1 MHHCST
7 TPRFANYRLSKA
19 GLLACG
25 ISLAIC
31 SAAHADEAAT
41 QLQLP
46 DQTISASRQS
56 DPTAPT
62 LQEKRAAFAAI
73 PGGASVIDAETYKT
87 GRSSTLQD
95 ALGLATGVFVQP
107 RFGAEEARISI
118 RGSGLQR
125 TFHGRGLLL
134 MQDGVPINLADG
146 SFDFQTIEP
155 LAADHVEVM
164 RGANAW
170 RYGATNLGGAV
181 NFVSPTGK
189 TASPADLRYEGG
201 SFGYH
206 RLYGAFAQD
215 FGAWDGFVSLS
226 HSEQDGYRKHA
237 QQENQRVF
245 ANLGGRINDRVSTRF
260 YLTHV
265 DSDSALPGN
274 LTKAQMRDDPRQ
286 ANTAAVRDDYR
297 RDFTLNRLGN
307 VTVFALDGGHSLELS
322 SFYSE
327 KSLFHPIFQV
337 LDVDTEDMGVRLT
350 HRWISDADWRWSM
363 GVEALEGRSTDE
375 RFVNV
380 GGQRG
385 QRVNK
390 LRQTASNLNAFAEL
404 EVPVADNWSVIGGV
418 AWLRQERDVD
428 DRLQC
433 NAFVTAFC
441 VPQNE
446 SFNKVYR
453 GELGRLGLRHDLAEG
468 VQVFA
473 NISQSAEPPTFSELT
488 GGQVVSANDEQ
499 RANTLEVGMR
509 WNRNNLDLDLA
520 VYRSEIRDELLAL
533 NDENGLPEGTVNAKR
548 TLHQGIELG
557 GAFTVGQVVV
567 RGQYLLNDFR
577 FDSDPVY
584 GNNRL
589 GGVPNQFVKGE
600 ALWQQAG
607 WYAGPTF
614 EWVPNHYAVDHAES
628 LYAEG
633 YAIWGLKAGYRQAQG
648 PGFFVEGRNLS
659 GRSYVATTGVVADAG
674 GVDSAQFL
682 PGDGRGVFA
691 GLEWRL

>member
-1 MHHCST
+1 MYSFS
-7 TPRFANYRLSKA
+7 RS
-19 GLLACG
+19 GLLAC
-25 ISLAIC
+25 SIC
-31 SAAHADEAAT
+31 VATYSMAYADERSES
-41 QLQLP
+41 LRLP
-46 DQTISASRQS
+46 DQTISGRVQN

-62 LQEKRAAFAAI
+62 QQAKREVFAAI
-73 PGGASVIDAETYKT
+73 PGGASIVDAESYKT

-155 LAADHVEVM
+155 LASDHVEVM

-170 RYGATNLGGAV
+170 RYGAANLGGAV

-189 TASPADLRYEGG
+189 TAGPADLRYEGG

-237 QQENQRVF
+237 QQKNQRVF
-245 ANLGGRINDRVSTRF
+245 ANLGGRINDRVATRF
-260 YLTHV
+260 YLSHV

-274 LTKAQMRDDPRQ
+274 LSKAQLRDDPRS
-286 ANTAAVRDDYR
+286 ANTVAVNDDYR

-307 VTVFALDGGHSLELS
+307 VTVFTLDGGHSLEIS

-337 LDVDTEDMGVRLT
+337 LDVDTEDMGVRLA
-350 HRWISDADWRWSM
+350 HRWINDADWRWNM
-363 GVEALEGRSTDE
+363 GIEALEGRSTDE

-380 GGQRG
+380 RGQRG

-404 EVPVADNWSVIGGV
+404 EVPVAERWAVIGGV

-433 NAFVTAFC
+433 NAFVTAVC
-441 VPQNE
+441 VPQDE
-446 SFNKVYR
+446 SFNKTYR
-453 GELGRLGLRHDLAEG
+453 GELGRLGLRHDVAEG

-473 NISQSAEPPTFSELT
+473 NISQSVEPPTFSELT
-488 GGQVVSANDEQ
+488 GGQVVAANDEQ

-509 WNRNNLDLDLA
+509 WSRNNLDLDLA

-533 NDENGLPEGTVNAKR
+533 NDASGNPEGTVNAKR
-548 TLHQGIELG
+548 TLHQGVELG
-557 GAFTVGQVVV
+557 GALSLGPVVV

-577 FDSDPVY
+577 FDDDSVY

-589 GGVPNQFVKGE
+589 GGVPSQFVKGE
-600 ALWQQAG
+600 VLWQQAG

-614 EWVPNHYAVDHAES
+614 EWVPNHYAVDHAET

-633 YAIWGLKAGYRQAQG
+633 YAIWGLKAGYRQPQG
-648 PGFFVEGRNLS
+648 LGFFVEGRNLS
-659 GRSYVATTGVVADAG
+659 DRSYVATTGVVADAG
-674 GVDSAQFL
+674 GNDSAQFL
-682 PGDGRGVFA
+682 PGDGRGLFA
-691 GLEWRL
+691 GLEWKL

>member
-1 MHHCST
+1 MY
-7 TPRFANYRLSKA
+7 ALSKS
-19 GLLACG
+19 GLLACSICFA
-25 ISLAIC
+25 IS
-31 SAAHADEAAT
+31 SAAFAQQPDKP
-41 QLQLP
+41 LNLP
-46 DQTISASRQS
+46 DQTVSASRHS

-62 LQEKRAAFAAI
+62 LQEKREAFAAI
-73 PGGASVIDAETYKT
+73 PGGASVLDAETYKT

-134 MQDGVPINLADG
+134 MQDGVPVNLADG
-146 SFDFQTIEP
+146 GFDFQSIEP

-170 RYGATNLGGAV
+170 RYGATNLGGAI

-189 TASPADLRYEGG
+189 AAAPADLRYETG
-201 SFGYH
+201 SFGYQ

-215 FGAWDGFVSLS
+215 FGAWDGFVSLA
-226 HSEQDGYRKHA
+226 HSEQDGYREHA
-237 QQENQRVF
+237 QQQNQRLF
-245 ANLGGRINDRVSTRF
+245 ANLGGRINERLSTRF

-265 DSDSALPGN
+265 DSDSALPGS
-274 LTKAQMRDDPRQ
+274 LTKAQWRDDPRQ
-286 ANTAAVRDDYR
+286 ANPGSVTNDNR
-297 RDFTLNRLGN
+297 RDFVLKRLGN
-307 VTVFALDGGHSLELS
+307 VTVLSLDGGHSVHLS

-337 LDVDTEDMGVRLT
+337 LDIDSEDMGLRLT
-350 HRWISDADWRWSM
+350 HQWSNSAGWRWTL
-363 GVEALEGRSTDE
+363 GVEALEGRNTDQ

-380 GGQRG
+380 GGQKG
-385 QRVNK
+385 QRVNH
-390 LRQTASNLNAFAEL
+390 LRQSASNLNAFAEL
-404 EVPVADNWSVIGGV
+404 EMPVAERWALVGGL
-418 AWLRQERDVD
+418 AWLRQERDLD
-428 DRLQC
+428 DRLRC
-433 NAFVTAFC
+433 NAFVTAAC
-441 VPQNE
+441 VPQDE
-446 SFNKVYR
+446 SFNKTYR
-453 GELGRLGLRHDLAEG
+453 GQIGRLGMRHDLAEG

-473 NISQSAEPPTFSELT
+473 NISQSIEPPTFSELT
-488 GGQVVSANDEQ
+488 GGQVIAANDEQ
-499 RANTLEVGMR
+499 RANTLELGLR
-509 WNRNNLDLDLA
+509 WSTDDLELDLA
-520 VYRSEIRDELLAL
+520 AYRSEIRDELLAL
-533 NDENGLPEGTVNAKR
+533 NDAAGQPQGTVNAKR

-557 GAFTVGQVVV
+557 AAYRLGKLTV
-567 RGQYLLNDFR
+567 RGQYLFNDFR

-589 GGVPNQFVKGE
+589 AGVPRQFVKGE

-614 EWVPNHYAVDHAES
+614 EWVPNSYAVDHAAS
-628 LYAEG
+628 LYADG
-633 YAIWGLKAGYRQAQG
+633 YAIWGLKAGYRRMQG

-659 GRSYVATTGVVADAG
+659 NRPYIATTGVVADAQG
-674 GVDSAQFL
+674 LDSAQFL
-682 PGDGRGVFA
+682 PGDGRGLFA

>member
-1 MHHCST
+1 MH
-7 TPRFANYRLSKA
+7 FLSRS
-19 GLLACG
+19 GLLAC
-25 ISLAIC
+25 SIC
-31 SAAHADEAAT
+31 VTSQSIAVAEEQDKT
-41 QLQLP
+41 LRLP
-46 DQTISASRQS
+46 DQTVSATRQN

-62 LQEKRAAFAAI
+62 LQDKRKRFAAI
-73 PGGASVIDAETYKT
+73 PGGVSVVDAETYKT

-107 RFGAEEARISI
+107 RFGAEEARLSI

-146 SFDFQTIEP
+146 SFDFQTVEP
-155 LAADHVEVM
+155 LASDHIEVL

-170 RYGATNLGGAV
+170 RYGATNLGGAI

-189 TASPADLRYEGG
+189 TAAPVDLRYEGG
-201 SFGYH
+201 SFGYQ
-206 RLYGAFAQD
+206 RLYGAFAED
-215 FGAWDGFVSLS
+215 FGDWDGFVSLS
-226 HSEQDGYRKHA
+226 HSEQDGYRDHA
-237 QQENQRVF
+237 QQENKRLF
-245 ANLGGRINDRVSTRF
+245 ANLGGRINERVATRF

-265 DSDSALPGN
+265 DSDSALPGS
-274 LTKAQMRDDPRQ
+274 LTKAQFRDDPSQ
-286 ANTAAVRDDYR
+286 ANLSSVTGDNR

-307 VTVFALDGGHSLELS
+307 MTVVTLDGGHSLELS

-350 HRWISDADWRWSM
+350 HRWVNDADWRWSL
-363 GVEALEGRSTDE
+363 GVEAVEGRNTDQ
-375 RFVNV
+375 RFINV
-380 GGQRG
+380 SGQKG
-385 QRVNK
+385 QRVNE

-404 EVPVADNWSVIGGV
+404 EIPLAERWAVMGGL
-418 AWLRQERDVD
+418 AWMRQKREVD

-433 NAFVTAFC
+433 NAFVTAVC
-441 VPQNE
+441 VPQDE
-446 SFNKVYR
+446 SFSKTYR

-468 VQVFA
+468 VQLFA
-473 NISQSAEPPTFSELT
+473 NISQSVEPPTFSELT
-488 GGQVVSANDEQ
+488 GGQVITANDEQ
-499 RANTLEVGMR
+499 RANTLEAGMR
-509 WNRNNLDLDLA
+509 WTRNNMELDLA
-520 VYRSEIRDELLAL
+520 AYRSEIRDELLAL
-533 NDENGLPEGTVNAKR
+533 NDENGMPEGTVNADR

-557 GAFTVGQVVV
+557 AALTLGQVVV

-577 FDSDPVY
+577 FDNDPVY

-589 GGVPNQFVKGE
+589 AGVPRQFIKGE
-600 ALWQQAG
+600 ALWQQRG

-614 EWVPNHYAVDHAES
+614 EWVPGHYAVDHAET
-628 LYAEG
+628 LYADG
-633 YAIWGLKAGYRQAQG
+633 YATWGLKAGYRQVQG
-648 PGFFVEGRNLS
+648 LGFFVEGRNLS
-659 GRSYVATTGVVADAG
+659 DRSYVATTGVVADAG
-674 GVDSAQFL
+674 GPDSAQFM